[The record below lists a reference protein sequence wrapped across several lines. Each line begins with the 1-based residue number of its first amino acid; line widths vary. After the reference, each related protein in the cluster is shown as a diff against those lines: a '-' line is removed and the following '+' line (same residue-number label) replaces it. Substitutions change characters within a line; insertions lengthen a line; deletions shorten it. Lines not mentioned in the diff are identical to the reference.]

1 MFRKIMFSAAAT
13 TALATAAL
21 SSFSDPAH
29 AGSRVTKAFAKTTR
43 IVAPGGTQTVH
54 LVPSPLP
61 PQRPM
66 PFPTPGNPAPP
77 VGPAKPRPQQPDRCL
92 PGMTKC
98 PLLPVPYPN

>member
-1 MFRKIMFSAAAT
+1 MFREIMFSAAAAT
-13 TALATAAL
+13 VLATACL
-21 SSFSDPAH
+21 SAIAGPAQ
-29 AGSRVTKAFAKTTR
+29 AGSRSVRAVAKTVR
-43 IVAPGGTQTVH
+43 IAPLAGGQTAY

-66 PFPTPGNPAPP
+66 PFPSPGNPAPP
-77 VGPAKPRPQQPDRCL
+77 SGPAKPRPQPDWCL

>member
-1 MFRKIMFSAAAT
+1 MFRKIMFSAVAT
-13 TALATAAL
+13 TVLVTAAL
-21 SSFSDPAH
+21 SSFSGPAY
-29 AGSRVTKAFAKTTR
+29 AGSRSTKAFAKGTH
-43 IVAPGGTQTVH
+43 IVPPAGTQTAF

-66 PFPTPGNPAPP
+66 PFPTPGNPVPP
-77 VGPAKPRPQQPDRCL
+77 AGPAKPRPHPDWCQ